1 VVSGPF
7 KLGQLSICLR
17 LTSTY
22 AAIAN
27 IGWRFYIIFAVLNFA
42 WAPIIWYF
50 YIETK
55 ELSLEEIDLMFKIKY
70 HSTTKISYA
79 EAAILAKEEA
89 NVVRHGGSE
98 AVETKSELKDY
109 VHHREYASS
118 DS

>member
-1 VVSGPF
+1 
-7 KLGQLSICLR
+7 
-17 LTSTY
+17 
-22 AAIAN
+22 
-27 IGWRFYIIFAVLNFA
+27 
-42 WAPIIWYF
+42 
-50 YIETK
+50 
-55 ELSLEEIDLMFKIKY
+55 MFKIKY

-109 VHHREYASS
+109 VQHREYASS